1 MLVWNMGE
9 ITLKKALDDYK
20 TIYMPYRNFADRT
33 REEYLNDLQGFVTF
47 LEQAGIGD
55 VRGIGLPIV
64 ERYAAHLEH
73 EGFASLTRK
82 RKIVAVRSFLSFLHQ
97 DGYIDTNLAN
107 KVVLPYTESQV
118 PNVLT
123 QVECDKLRK
132 VCAENVRDR
141 AIIELL
147 LQTGIKLSELS
158 ALKVDDIDIEPI
170 KDYSAK
176 RTGYMRILESR
187 GKPERI
193 IPLNTKACD
202 ALSSYKDERRHS
214 DTTIFF
220 LNRFGEPMQERG
232 IQKMLRKYLKI
243 AKIGNAS
250 IQTLRHTFGAHH
262 IAKGTELKTV
272 QEVMGLKDTRSVSIY
287 QSLAK
292 EMVSKELEENAL

>member
-1 MLVWNMGE
+1 MGE

-20 TIYMPYRNFADRT
+20 TIFMPYRNFADRT
-33 REEYLNDLQGFVTF
+33 REEYLNDLQGFVTY
-47 LEQAGIGD
+47 LEQAGVGD
-55 VRGIGLPIV
+55 VRDIGLPIV
-64 ERYAAHLEH
+64 ERYAAHLEY

-97 DGYIDTNLAN
+97 DGYIETNLAS
-107 KVVLPYTESQV
+107 KVVLPYAESPV

-123 QVECDKLRK
+123 QVECDRLRK
-132 VCAENVRDR
+132 VCAMNVRDR
-141 AIIELL
+141 AMIELL
-147 LQTGIKLSELS
+147 LQTGIKLSELI

-170 KDYSAK
+170 KEYSAK
-176 RTGYMRILESR
+176 QTGYMRILESR
-187 GKPERI
+187 GKPERS

-202 ALSSYKDERRHS
+202 ALSRYRDERRHS
-214 DTTIFF
+214 DITIFF

-243 AKIGNAS
+243 AKIGNAG

-292 EMVSKELEENAL
+292 ELVSKELQENAL

>member
-1 MLVWNMGE
+1 MGE
-9 ITLKKALDDYK
+9 IMLKKALDDYK

-33 REEYLNDLQGFVTF
+33 REEYLNDLQGFVTY
-47 LEQAGIGD
+47 LEQAGVRD
-55 VRGIGLPIV
+55 VRDIGLPIV

-97 DGYIDTNLAN
+97 DGYIETNLAN
-107 KVVLPYTESQV
+107 KVVLPYTESSV

-123 QVECDKLRK
+123 QVECDRLRK
-132 VCAENVRDR
+132 VCAENARDR

-147 LQTGIKLSELS
+147 LQTGIKLSELV
-158 ALKVDDIDIEPI
+158 ALKVDDIDIQPRKENTD
-170 KDYSAK
+170 KL
-176 RTGYMRILESR
+176 TGHMRILGSR
-187 GKPERI
+187 GKPERV

-202 ALSSYKDERRHS
+202 ALSSYREERAGAENA
-214 DTTIFF
+214 TFF
-220 LNRFGEPMQERG
+220 LNRFGEPIKERG
-232 IQKMLRKYLKI
+232 VQKMLRKYLKA

-287 QSLAK
+287 LSLAK
-292 EMVSKELEENAL
+292 EIVSRELQENAL